1 MLSPYLFFVLFITR
15 TNVIVIISDCNY
27 YHLPFFFHSS
37 HLEALFLYPLLAI
50 IYEHLEKFDF
60 LFYFSLLS
68 SPFFPAFLQFAPSLF
83 FSHPSSRKEWRE
95 QCLLLPWMCTRCNYH
110 EPRSAFEARNNE
122 CTSDCYIQ
130 LYYLRG
136 RNERIRREHYLRG
149 DGTK

>member
-83 FSHPSSRKEWRE
+83 FSHPSSRNGVSNVCFCRGCARVVITTNHVPLLKRE
-95 QCLLLPWMCTRCNYH
+95 ITNVQVIVIF
-110 EPRSAFEARNNE
+110 S
-122 CTSDCYIQ
+122 YI
-130 LYYLRG
+130 
-136 RNERIRREHYLRG
+136 I
-149 DGTK
+149 